1 MRILITSD
9 PELPVPPKLYG
20 GIERIINFLA
30 IGLTERGHQ
39 IGLLAHPES
48 TCPVEQFF
56 AWPGSTSQSFHHTI
70 KNTIALDA
78 AIQQF
83 KPDVLHSFSRIA
95 YFLPQLRS
103 SLHKV
108 MSYQR
113 QPSAR
118 TVKWASRLGG
128 DRLQF
133 TGCSEYICSLGRNHG
148 GEWSA
153 IPNGVEFAKYDFS
166 PQVPEDAPL
175 VFLSRIEYIKGAHLA
190 IQTAIKSGKQ
200 LIIAGNHYQTG
211 EAGEYW
217 FKEIKPYID
226 GEQIRYIGPVDD
238 DKKNK
243 LLGQAAAL
251 IVPIQWD
258 EPFGIVFVEAL
269 ACGTPVISCPRG
281 ALPEIVRQGVDGFL
295 IKSIEEGC
303 KAVANIATI
312 DRATCRTRV
321 ENHFS
326 ADVIVSQYKQLY
338 TKLLHYH

>member
-30 IGLTERGHQ
+30 IGLMERGHQ
-39 IGLLAHPES
+39 VGLLAHPES
-48 TCPVEQFF
+48 TCPVDQFF
-56 AWPGSTSQSFHHTI
+56 VWPGSKSQSFQNTI
-70 KNTIALDA
+70 KNTLALDA
-78 AIQQF
+78 AIRQF

-103 SLHKV
+103 SLPKV

-118 TVKWASRLGG
+118 TVSWASRLGG

-133 TGCSEYICSLGRNHG
+133 TGCSEYICSIGRNHG
-148 GEWSA
+148 GEWFA
-153 IPNGVEFAKYDFS
+153 IPNGVELAKYDFS
-166 PQVPEDAPL
+166 PQVLEDAPL
-175 VFLSRIEYIKGAHLA
+175 VFLSRIERIKGTHLA
-190 IQTAIKSGKQ
+190 IQTAIQSGKQ
-200 LIIAGNHYQTG
+200 LIIAGNHYETG

-217 FKEIKPYID
+217 FKEVKPYID
-226 GEQIRYIGPVDD
+226 GKQIKYVGSVDD
-238 DKKNK
+238 RQKNE
-243 LLGQAAAL
+243 LLGQAATL

-281 ALPEIVRQGVDGFL
+281 ALLEIIRPGVDGFL
-295 IKSIEEGC
+295 VQTPEDYVD
-303 KAVANIATI
+303 AVQRLKQIS
-312 DRATCRTRV
+312 RRSCRERV
-321 ENHFS
+321 ETHFS
-326 ADVIVSQYKQLY
+326 NSVIIDQYASLY
-338 TKLLHYH
+338 KNKFL